1 MLKANC
7 IDINSFTL
15 EDKKILKSGQPA
27 VSDKD
32 AIHEIETNDVEVLQD
47 ETKLKSFRHKLNPG
61 DYEYYVN
68 QLNGNKSNKAKSAGI
83 KVDTE
88 IFNSGLRDN
97 NLDKLVDASKGSKD
111 AIRYDKLK
119 MKFRDRLNFYY
130 ENGIEITYD
139 KRKSILKEILTDD
152 VIYDGNFK
160 DNTKPLYATKDTDYD
175 RLYVNVGDEAVYLKD
190 IPMNV
195 KSEIQKYLLI
205 NGEPLTYENIAE
217 QYVIAGRP
225 KTSDAYKKGLKI
237 DMMRGN

>member
-1 MLKANC
+1 ME

-15 EDKKILKSGQPA
+15 EDQKILKSGQPA
-27 VSDKD
+27 VSDEN

-47 ETKLKSFRHKLNPG
+47 ETKLKSFRHQLAPG

-68 QLNGNKSNKAKSAGI
+68 QLNGNKTNKAKSAGI

-152 VIYDGNFK
+152 VIYDGNFR

-175 RLYVNVGDEAVYLKD
+175 RLYVNVNDETVYLKD
-190 IPMNV
+190 ISMNV
-195 KSEIQKYLLI
+195 KSEIMKYLLI
-205 NGEPLTYENIAE
+205 NGEALTYENIAE
-217 QYVIAGRP
+217 QYVTAGRP
-225 KTSDAYKKGLKI
+225 KTSDDYKKVKI

>member
-1 MLKANC
+1 MLKANG

-15 EDKKILKSGQPA
+15 EDQKILKSGQPA
-27 VSDKD
+27 VSDVD
-32 AIHEIETNDVEVLQD
+32 ALDEIETNETEILQD

-68 QLNGNKSNKAKSAGI
+68 QLNGNKTNKAKSAGI
-83 KVDTE
+83 KVDPG
-88 IFNSGLRDN
+88 IFDEA
-97 NLDKLVDASKGSKD
+97 LDENDLSKLVDAKKGSED
-111 AIRYDKLK
+111 AITYRRLK
-119 MKFRDRLNFYY
+119 MKYRDRLNFYY

-139 KRKSILKEILTDD
+139 KRKAIIKEILTDE
-152 VIYDGNFK
+152 VIYDGRFR
-160 DNTKPLYATKDTDYD
+160 DNTKALYATKDKDYD

-190 IPMNV
+190 IPFNV